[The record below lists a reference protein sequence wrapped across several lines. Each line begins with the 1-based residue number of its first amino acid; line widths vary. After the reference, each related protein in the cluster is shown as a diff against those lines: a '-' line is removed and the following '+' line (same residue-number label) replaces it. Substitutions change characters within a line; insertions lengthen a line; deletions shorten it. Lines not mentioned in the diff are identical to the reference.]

1 MFLSGGLK
9 KYLASID
16 ESIRGR
22 GGLVVSAKASES
34 LLRGS
39 NAASTSSG
47 IACRDPE
54 EFSPGAPVLL
64 ELDSVGTVRTEFEK
78 IEA

>member
-1 MFLSGGLK
+1 MAAVILVSLIEIKGP
-9 KYLASID
+9 
-16 ESIRGR
+16 GR

-39 NAASTSSG
+39 NPASTLSG

-54 EFSPGAPVLL
+54 EFSPGPPVPL
-64 ELDSVGTVRTEFEK
+64 ELDSIGTVRTGSC
-78 IEA
+78 AN